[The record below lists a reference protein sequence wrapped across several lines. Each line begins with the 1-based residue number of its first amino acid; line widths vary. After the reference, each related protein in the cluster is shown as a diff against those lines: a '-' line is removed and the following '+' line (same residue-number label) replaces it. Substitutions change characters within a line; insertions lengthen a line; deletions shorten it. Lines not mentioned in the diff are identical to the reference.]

1 MSAAPTPAETYEA
14 FMVPFRFGPWAQ
26 TLIDRANFRA
36 GMHLLD
42 LACGTGIVARVA
54 AARLGSDASV
64 AAIDMNPA
72 MIEVA
77 RSVSA
82 RDGLAI
88 DWHVGLADD
97 LPFPDVAFDIV
108 TIQQGLQ
115 FFPDKPAA
123 LRECR
128 RVLVPGGV
136 LTVSVWSAL
145 EKQGIQRAYA
155 EAIERVTGSP
165 SMHAAYG
172 TTTALELTDLL
183 ASAGFEDV
191 SIEEVTIE
199 VSYHDPDSYAQRMV
213 QGTSAGVPAMHGRSD
228 EERAALA
235 QAVAADMADAVRA
248 STIDG
253 RLVTESTTFIATGLK
268 PATESELR
276 NP

>member
-1 MSAAPTPAETYEA
+1 MTAASTPAQTYEA

-26 TLIDRANFRA
+26 TLIDRANLRP
-36 GMHLLD
+36 GMRLLD

-54 AARLGSDASV
+54 AARIGNDGTV
-64 AAIDMNPA
+64 TGIDMNPA

-82 RDGLAI
+82 RDELPI
-88 DWHVGLADD
+88 DWHVGLAND
-97 LPFPDVAFDIV
+97 LPFADAAFDIV

-123 LRECR
+123 LHECL

-136 LTVSVWSAL
+136 LMVSIWSAL
-145 EKQGIQRAYA
+145 EKQGIQQAYA

-172 TTTALELTDLL
+172 TITTQELEDLV
-183 ASAGFEDV
+183 AAAGFEDV
-191 SIEEVTIE
+191 SIDEVTIQ
-199 VSYHDPDSYAQRMV
+199 VSYHDPGSYAERMV
-213 QGTSAGVPAMHGRSD
+213 EGTSAGVPAMHGRTD

-235 QAVAADMADAVRA
+235 RAVAADMAEAVRA
-248 STIDG
+248 STVDG
-253 RLVTESTTFIATGLK
+253 RLVTESTTFIATGRK
-268 PATESELR
+268 PAR
-276 NP
+276 